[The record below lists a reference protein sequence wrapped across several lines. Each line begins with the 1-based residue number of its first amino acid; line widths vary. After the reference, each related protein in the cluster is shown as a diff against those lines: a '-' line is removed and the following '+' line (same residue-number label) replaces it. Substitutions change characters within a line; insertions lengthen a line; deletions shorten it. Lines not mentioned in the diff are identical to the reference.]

1 MTLRFRSFRITALLA
16 LVLAAPAV
24 APAGVVVNIDARL
37 YGYAESATIPAV
49 GEAVT
54 PVFDGVGDPYTLDL
68 TAGTYNVTNASG
80 RPNALFD
87 AFRFN
92 VSTGES
98 WVWNFLITNASDGN
112 KAVLFG
118 EGSGLGA
125 TAADVAAQSAVQ
137 DYTGYFTLAA
147 DATLR
152 FMIRD
157 YYLGD
162 NAGGV
167 SLLIEEVGQIGP
179 VAVPEPTGL
188 VLLGA
193 GSLLAAATLIRRRS
207 AA

>member
-1 MTLRFRSFRITALLA
+1 MTLRSRSLRITALLA
-16 LVLAAPAV
+16 IVLAAPVV
-24 APAGVVVNIDARL
+24 APAGVIVNIDARY

-49 GEAVT
+49 GEVVT
-54 PVFDGVGDPYTLDL
+54 PVVDAPGGLANQLIL
-68 TAGTYNVTNASG
+68 TAGTYKVTNASG
-80 RPNALFD
+80 EFGALFD

-98 WVWNFLITNASDGN
+98 WVWNFLITNASEGN

-125 TAADVAAQSAVQ
+125 TAEDVAAQSAVQ
-137 DYTGYFTLAA
+137 DYSATFTLTKNAA
-147 DATLR
+147 LN

-167 SLLIEEVGQIGP
+167 SLLIQQVGPIIP

-188 VLLGA
+188 VLLGV
-193 GSLLAAATLIRRRS
+193 GSLLAAATLVRRRS
-207 AA
+207 A